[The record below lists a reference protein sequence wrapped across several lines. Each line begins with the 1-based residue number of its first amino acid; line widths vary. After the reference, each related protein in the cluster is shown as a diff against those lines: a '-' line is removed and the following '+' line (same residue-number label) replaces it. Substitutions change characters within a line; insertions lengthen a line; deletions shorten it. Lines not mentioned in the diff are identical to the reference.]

1 MSGKN
6 LPSTSANKSVA
17 AFLARA
23 NALAP
28 AAGAKPA
35 PKGRLIYAMDAT
47 ASREPMWAQAAK
59 IQGEMFLAARDL
71 GGLAVQLVHYGG
83 LASFE
88 ASPFADNA
96 ADLLSRMDRVRC
108 QAGET
113 QIANVLR
120 HSLAETRAHKVGAVV
135 FVGDAV
141 EENADLLAGLAGQLA
156 LAGLPVFVFHEGGDP
171 SARRTLETIARLTR
185 GAYCPFDANA
195 PDALKNLLAAAAA
208 YAAGGRPALADLSKR
223 GGGGATAR
231 TLLAQLGPPG

>member
-6 LPSTSANKSVA
+6 LPSTGGSKQVA

-23 NALAP
+23 QSLAP
-28 AAGAKPA
+28 VGTAKTA
-35 PKGRLIYAMDAT
+35 PKGRLVYAMDAT
-47 ASREPMWAQAAK
+47 ASREPMWERAAK

-83 LASFE
+83 LTTFE
-88 ASPFADNA
+88 ASPWADNA
-96 ADLLSRMDRVRC
+96 ADLVARMGAVRC

-120 HSLAETRAHKVGAVV
+120 HALAETKRRKVGALV

-141 EENADLLAGLAGQLA
+141 EESADLLAGLAGQLA

-171 SARRTLETIARLTR
+171 AARRTLETIARLTR
-185 GAYCPFDANA
+185 GAYCPFDANT

-223 GGGGATAR
+223 SSGAAAQ
-231 TLLAQLGPPG
+231 TLLAQLK

>member
-6 LPSTSANKSVA
+6 LPTTGASKQVA

-23 NALAP
+23 QALAP
-28 AAGAKPA
+28 ATAGKAA
-35 PKGRLIYAMDAT
+35 PRGRLVYAMDAT
-47 ASREPMWAQAAK
+47 ASREPMWERAAK

-83 LASFE
+83 LARFA
-88 ASPFADNA
+88 ASPWADNA
-96 ADLLSRMDRVRC
+96 ADLVARMQAVRC
-108 QAGET
+108 EAGET

-120 HSLAETRAHKVGAVV
+120 HALAETKLRKVGALV

-141 EENADLLAGLAGQLA
+141 EESADLLAG

-171 SARRTLETIARLTR
+171 AARRTLETIARLTR

-223 GGGGATAR
+223 SSGAAAQ
-231 TLLAQLGPPG
+231 TLLAQLE

>member
-1 MSGKN
+1 
-6 LPSTSANKSVA
+6 
-17 AFLARA
+17 
-23 NALAP
+23 
-28 AAGAKPA
+28 
-35 PKGRLIYAMDAT
+35 
-47 ASREPMWAQAAK
+47 
-59 IQGEMFLAARDL
+59 
-71 GGLAVQLVHYGG
+71 VQLVHYGG
-83 LASFE
+83 LTTFE
-88 ASPFADNA
+88 ASPWANNA
-96 ADLLSRMDRVRC
+96 SDLVARMAAVRC

-120 HSLAETRAHKVGAVV
+120 HALAETRARKVGALV

-141 EENADLLAGLAGQLA
+141 EESADLLAGLAGQLA

-223 GGGGATAR
+223 SGGGAAAQ
-231 TLLAQLGPPG
+231 TLLAQLE